1 MPERHGSALRLVVLL
16 VGIVYLALGVLG
28 IFVPGNFGS
37 TGGGPFTSHQPQYT
51 LWIFS
56 VGPLLNIMRIG
67 IGVLALLAARS
78 DRGATIFSLATTVW
92 LAGVSA
98 YSILVLTAG
107 TGDRLNLNWASA
119 ILHLVT
125 ILITATVG
133 FLGMR
138 RKSHASPR
146 TGSIQ

>member
-1 MPERHGSALRLVVLL
+1 MPERHGFALRLVVLL
-16 VGIVYLALGVLG
+16 VGIAYLALGVLG

-67 IGVLALLAARS
+67 IGVLALIAARG
-78 DRGATIFSLATTVW
+78 DRGATIFSLAAAVW

-98 YSILVLTAG
+98 YSVLVMITG
-107 TGDRLNLNWASA
+107 TGDRLNLNWASVV
-119 ILHLVT
+119 LHLVT
-125 ILITATVG
+125 MVVTATVG

-138 RKSHASPR
+138 RKSHVRS
-146 TGSIQ
+146 